1 MRLRGLGVI
10 GEAVLEFGPG
20 LTVVT
25 GETGAGKTMVVTGL
39 GLLFGGR
46 ADPGAVRTG
55 QASALVEGRILVE
68 ATGTI
73 AERVR
78 EAGGEL
84 DELVDGT
91 AELIVSRTVGA
102 EGRSRSHVGGRAA
115 PVALISELAEDLI
128 AVHGQ
133 SEQLRLRS
141 AVRQRQMLDRFAGA
155 EVSELSAEYRT
166 RWNRLRVVEAELHA
180 IRTQTRERAQEAELL
195 RLGLAEVERVDPRPG
210 EDVDLRAESE
220 RLGHAEELRAA
231 SSTAQAALTGRDDL
245 SLDEPDALA
254 LLTRARQALDQVR
267 DHDAALAA
275 LADRLREV
283 SMLVAEVAGDCA
295 SYSDRLEADPT
306 RLAAVE
312 SRRAELG
319 ALTRAYGPDVDAV
332 LEWAR
337 ASGLRLLELEGDEDR
352 SLALD
357 AERETLRREL
367 GELAARL
374 SRARLE
380 AAARLGTAV
389 SEELT
394 ELAMPHAEL
403 VVEVRQRPDEDG
415 LAVPDLP
422 VRHGKGD
429 KGSGGGSGK
438 GPGKGSGKG
447 KAADPVSS
455 TAPARLL
462 AAGADGVDEVE
473 LLLLPHP
480 GAPARPLAKGAS
492 GGELSRVMLGLEVVL
507 GGVDPV
513 PTFVFDEVDAGVG
526 GQAALGI
533 GRRLGRLARSA
544 QVLVVTHLPQV
555 AAFADRHLVVTKAVT
570 GEVTESGVTLLD
582 EAGRVRELARMLGG
596 MADSG
601 SARAHA
607 EELLATA
614 RAEHTPE
621 HTLRSDRRAER
632 GTIVG

>member
-55 QASALVEGRILVE
+55 EASALVEGRILVE

-84 DELVDGT
+84 DDLVDGT

-141 AVRQRQMLDRFAGA
+141 TVRQRQMLDRFAGA
-155 EVSELSAEYRT
+155 EVSELLAEYRT
-166 RWNRLRVVEAELHA
+166 RWNRLRVVEAELHD

-195 RLGLAEVERVDPRPG
+195 RLGLAEVERIDPRPG
-210 EDVDLRAESE
+210 EDVELRAESE

-245 SLDEPDALA
+245 SLDEPDALT

-267 DHDAALAA
+267 DHDAQLAA

-295 SYSDRLEADPT
+295 SYTDRLEADPA

-312 SRRAELG
+312 ERRAELG
-319 ALTRAYGPDVDAV
+319 GLTRAYGPDVDAV

-337 ASGLRLLELEGDEDR
+337 VSGLRLLELDGDEDR

-357 AERETLRREL
+357 AERESLRREL
-367 GELAARL
+367 GELAARV

-380 AAARLGTAV
+380 AAARLGAAV

-415 LAVPDLP
+415 LAVPELP
-422 VRHGKGD
+422 ARSGKT
-429 KGSGGGSGK
+429 SGKASGK
-438 GPGKGSGKG
+438 GS
-447 KAADPVSS
+447 KAAEKAAEKASQAPV
-455 TAPARLL
+455 RML

-555 AAFADRHLVVTKAVT
+555 AAFADRHLVVTKSVT
-570 GEVTESGVTLLD
+570 GEITESGVTRLD
-582 EAGRVRELARMLGG
+582 ETGRIRELARMLGG

-614 RAEHTPE
+614 RAERTPG
-621 HTLRSDRRAER
+621 SDDRAER